1 VTVSEV
7 DRYLE
12 RIGYPGSREPTLAT
26 LTELHRAHLLTVPF
40 ENLDI
45 ALGRPLVLDRAANY
59 AKIVDRRRGGWCY
72 ELNGM
77 FGWLLEQLGFPVTLL
92 GSRVT
97 GHTTSVDLA
106 HLLLLVDLDEP
117 YIADV
122 GFGDG
127 SSLVPIPL
135 ADVADGTIPCGHQD
149 IVFTLTPRT
158 LEDFQEMCTYQ
169 QASPESGFVRV
180 RKCTLALPDG
190 RVTLRELVLSEER
203 GGERTERELAGDDEW
218 HAVLA
223 ERFGVVL

>member
-1 VTVSEV
+1 VEV

-12 RIGYPGSREPTLAT
+12 RIGYTGPREPTLDT
-26 LTELHRAHLLTVPF
+26 LTGLHRAHMLTVPF

-45 ALGRPLVLDRAANY
+45 ALGRPLVLDPEQNY
-59 AKIVDRRRGGWCY
+59 AKIVERRRGGWCY
-72 ELNGM
+72 ELNGL
-77 FGWLLEQLGFPVTLL
+77 FGRLLEELGFRVTVL

-97 GHTTSVDLA
+97 GHTPSVDLA

-135 ADVADGTIPCGHQD
+135 AQVEGGTIPCGHQS
-149 IVFTLTPRT
+149 IVFTLTPRS
-158 LEDFQEMCTYQ
+158 LDEFAEMCTYQ
-169 QASPESGFVRV
+169 QTSPDSGFVRV

-190 RVTLRELVLSEER
+190 RLTLRELVLSEEHGDR
-203 GGERTERELAGDDEW
+203 RTERDLAGEDEW
-218 HAVLA
+218 RSVLA
-223 ERFGVVL
+223 ERFGVIL